1 MIRLFRN
8 LQNFKDI
15 FKKKSK
21 IKNFVGGGAWSGSA
35 TGLKTML
42 CIQEL
47 GHFGYIPL

>member
-15 FKKKSK
+15 FKKK
-21 IKNFVGGGAWSGSA
+21 IKNKKFCGGAWSGSA
-35 TGLKTML
+35 TGLKIVL